1 MCDTNY
7 CKKMREMVAPCV
19 ISYNK
24 LKISYLLNKLAQPER
39 GRRVRDI
46 DREGE
51 IARARGEGRGSG
63 RIMSLRLGKFTC
75 LYLIHVHKRKI
86 LWYEQI
92 GS

>member
-1 MCDTNY
+1 
-7 CKKMREMVAPCV
+7 MREMVAPCV

-63 RIMSLRLGKFTC
+63 RIMSLRLGKFT
-75 LYLIHVHKRKI
+75 YFIKFMFIRQKI